1 VSLLHP
7 EVRIPTWVAVAV
19 VAAAYV
25 VRAVLMRGGDFRLDL
40 PADLI
45 VAVLL
50 AILLGVREIL
60 HRAGW
65 DRPGRSDAPTSP
77 GQDDPDS

>member
-1 VSLLHP
+1 MTLLHP
-7 EVRIPTWVAVAV
+7 EVRIPTWAAVAV

-45 VAVLL
+45 VGVLL
-50 AILLGVREIL
+50 AMLLGVREIL

-65 DRPGRSDAPTSP
+65 DRGDDSQAATSP
-77 GQDDPDS
+77 DPDDPDS